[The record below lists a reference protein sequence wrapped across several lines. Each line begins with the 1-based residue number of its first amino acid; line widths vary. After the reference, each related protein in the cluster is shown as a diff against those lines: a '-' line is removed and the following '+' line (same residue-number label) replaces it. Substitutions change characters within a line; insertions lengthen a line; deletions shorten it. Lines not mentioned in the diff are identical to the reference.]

1 MLHTEKNF
9 SDLVNIFFLRYLCF
23 PDLIADHIDG
33 TFRFRPPSVDGY
45 HGLAEVIAMSRY
57 YREWN
62 HHVIGITYGTSIG
75 RTEQNLSLFLIK
87 KTRKTQGVEV
97 SRIQVMTA

>member
-9 SDLVNIFFLRYLCF
+9 SDLVNIFFLRYLCL

-33 TFRFRPPSVDGY
+33 TFRFRPPSVDGSC
-45 HGLAEVIAMSRY
+45 GLAEVIAMSRY

-75 RTEQNLSLFLIK
+75 RVEQNLPYSSSK
-87 KTRKTQGVEV
+87 KQEDTRRGGVTN
-97 SRIQVMTA
+97 SDK